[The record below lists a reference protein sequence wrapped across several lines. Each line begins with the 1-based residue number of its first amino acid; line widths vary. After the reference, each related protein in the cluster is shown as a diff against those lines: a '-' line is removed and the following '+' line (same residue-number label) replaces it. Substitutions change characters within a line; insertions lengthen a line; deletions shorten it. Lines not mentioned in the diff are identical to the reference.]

1 MSDVFK
7 FSSGTW
13 RPDHALFKRIRNA
26 YRIAVRHYEQPEGTM
41 WATLNEKR
49 QEIHAALMADDDE
62 TTIEMLS
69 RPDRNELFYGI
80 DTLSKISVD
89 GLQTPAVQTQ
99 IEDTIVNHLSATAET
114 IGAIDVYNPEA
125 GKPRPDFDAEVIL
138 SAIDA
143 VLGCKVQCPAN
154 FANEFGLVTSR
165 GLVTYKVPIS
175 IYHAH
180 RIMQI
185 SRLVGGRRV
194 LEIGPGIGRV
204 AFYVR
209 SMGFTDYTTVDL
221 PLGIVG
227 QAIFLSAVMGPDA
240 IWMAGDDHNLQKGR
254 IRLLPPHLFNS
265 LNENFDI
272 VLNVDSIPEM
282 PHHQAVAYFDFAKN
296 HSKAFIST
304 NHEVHPLQM
313 KDLPSA
319 LGMDMPT
326 IRSLSTIRPGY
337 VDELFI
343 FVPHKSRG
351 ALSRF
356 CRLITK
362 PTRSVC
368 DLLPGMF
375 RFPYPLRSGYVE
387 GWFLKS
393 KIFRQA

>member
-1 MSDVFK
+1 
-7 FSSGTW
+7 
-13 RPDHALFKRIRNA
+13 
-26 YRIAVRHYEQPEGTM
+26 M

-194 LEIGPGIGRV
+194 
-204 AFYVR
+204 
-209 SMGFTDYTTVDL
+209 S
-221 PLGIVG
+221 
-227 QAIFLSAVMGPDA
+227 
-240 IWMAGDDHNLQKGR
+240 GD
-254 IRLLPPHLFNS
+254 
-265 LNENFDI
+265 
-272 VLNVDSIPEM
+272 
-282 PHHQAVAYFDFAKN
+282 
-296 HSKAFIST
+296 
-304 NHEVHPLQM
+304 
-313 KDLPSA
+313 
-319 LGMDMPT
+319 
-326 IRSLSTIRPGY
+326 RPGHRTSGILRPLY
-337 VDELFI
+337 GIHGLYD
-343 FVPHKSRG
+343 
-351 ALSRF
+351 
-356 CRLITK
+356 CRLAARDRR
-362 PTRSVC
+362 PGNFPFCGDGTRRHM
-368 DLLPGMF
+368 D
-375 RFPYPLRSGYVE
+375 
-387 GWFLKS
+387 GW
-393 KIFRQA
+393 